1 MARASSKNAF
11 TRGILRTVR
20 GSLKRFV
27 ALATITALGVTML
40 TGLRASCVDL
50 RNSADAFFDE
60 QQLFDIRVQS
70 TLGLTEDDVDA
81 LASLDGVE
89 KAEGGYVET
98 AYTTVGSV
106 SEKVDVKALSPSGM
120 NEPLVMEGR
129 LPQSVDEI
137 AVTQRYLKDS
147 GLSLGDTVTFH
158 GADDDAREADDEKD
172 EGLDALDSE
181 STEVFDR
188 AEYTIV
194 GSVLDPMDVNAGEGT
209 MSFRSSGGSQYSF
222 FVTQECATAEA
233 YTVVYLTVEGATEP
247 LCYSAEYESIVD
259 EVKQSVED
267 ARAERERAR
276 GEGLRADATE
286 EVDEAE
292 AEALEELAEAE
303 QEIADGQAELDEGR
317 AEVADGQVELD
328 EERAD
333 ALRQLDDAQAEID
346 EGRAQLEDGEAQLAD
361 GRAELEEG
369 IREFNESL
377 PGAEQQLRD
386 GQAQLDAARE
396 EFYGTT
402 IADLEAQRSEVAE
415 TVESLEET
423 ISMLDGSVA
432 EMADGLET
440 MAGALPQGGEAL
452 AAVAGQ
458 IRGSWEQV
466 RAADASDSESVE
478 AAAGAFSDAMGQ
490 AAQAMT
496 PVSETLAQTSEQLSE
511 QADEVSEQIG
521 TIDAALE
528 QLGEGI
534 SQTEQA
540 IEVIDEKIAQLEQVG
555 AGESGEGAQGSEDG
569 ATPEDGAASEDGAA
583 QPAQQTTPEQTT
595 PGTTP
600 GLEALLAQREELQAT
615 LDGLTAQ
622 RDELEATR
630 ETAQQGLEAIQ
641 SQLTTLEGYQAGI
654 QQIVALGTA
663 DPSSEQSPA
672 AMASGRAQ
680 AAAGLAQ
687 ATDGLAQLDAGI
699 EQAKTTAEAEFAK
712 QQALID
718 SGWQELRDA
727 YDQLASAQATLEQS
741 ERELAEGWAEL
752 EDGQAELDRQRADA
766 LEQLA
771 DAQRQLDDAL
781 AEIADGQAELDDARA
796 TFESERDDAL
806 AEIADAREEIEDIPD
821 ATWYVQDRSSLSS
834 YASVDSDAS
843 SIEAIGTV
851 IPVVFFVVAVL
862 ISLTTMTRMV
872 EEERGLIGVYK
883 ALGYSRGRILSK
895 YALYALAACV
905 VGAIVGNVLG
915 FVVLPAII
923 FTIFS
928 TMYALPGFMYGF
940 DAASSLMAF
949 ALFAA
954 GIVGATLFTCWRELQ
969 ESPAELMRP
978 KAPKAGSRILLERIT
993 PVWSR
998 FSFLNKVT
1006 ARNLFR
1012 YKRRFL
1018 MTTFGIAG
1026 CVALL
1031 ITGFGIRDTVLSLS
1045 PRQYGGAGVTRY
1057 DLMAVSSAD
1066 DLDAVAEDLA
1076 ADPEVEDLVRVYIDS
1091 LTVSYG
1097 DDKETV
1103 QLVVVPEADDL
1114 EGYAALTDEGGGEL
1128 ELSDDGAVIT
1138 KNAEQ
1143 VMGFSLGDELA
1154 LQDSTLAEGTVRV
1167 DGIALNYLSNTI
1179 FMTADAYE
1187 AAFGEKCETNGV
1199 LAHLSGTS
1207 EEQIELS
1214 ERLTQDDRLLS
1225 VVSTAKLVRDFSSA
1239 FTLINT
1245 VVYVVIV
1252 LAAALSFTVVFTL
1265 SNTNI
1270 SERERELATLKVLGF
1285 KRPEVHSYINKE
1297 TLILTGIGVVM
1308 GMPLGYALAR
1318 SLTWILRM
1326 PSLYF
1331 DVVVD
1336 PLTYVIS
1343 AVLAFVFTLLVNL
1356 ITNRSLDRIDMVG
1369 ALKSA
1374 E

>member
-1 MARASSKNAF
+1 MSSAASHSAF
-11 TRGILRTVR
+11 TRDILRTVR

-60 QQLFDIRVQS
+60 QGLFDVRVQS
-70 TLGLTEDDVDA
+70 TLGLTDEDVEA
-81 LASLDGVE
+81 LAALEGVE
-89 KAEGGYVET
+89 AAEGGYVET

-120 NEPLVMEGR
+120 NEPLVLEGR
-129 LPQSVDEI
+129 LPEGEDEI

-147 GLSLGDTVTFH
+147 GLSIGDTVTFH
-158 GADDDAREADDEKD
+158 GADDEADAEKD
-172 EGLDALDSE
+172 EGLDALDSG
-181 STEVFDR
+181 SAEVFERRD
-188 AEYTIV
+188 YTIV

-222 FVTQECATAEA
+222 FVVPECATAEA
-233 YTVVYLTVEGATEP
+233 YTVAYLTVEGADEP
-247 LCYSAEYESIVD
+247 LCYSAEYEQVV
-259 EVKQSVED
+259 EAVKQRVED
-267 ARAERERAR
+267 ARGERERAR
-276 GEGLRADATE
+276 GEGIRADATE

-292 AEALEELAEAE
+292 AEALEELADAE
-303 QEIADGQAELDEGR
+303 QEIADGQAELDDGR
-317 AEVADGQVELD
+317 AEVADGQAELD
-328 EERAD
+328 EQRAD
-333 ALRQLDDAQAEID
+333 ALSQLDDAQAEID
-346 EGRAQLEDGEAQLAD
+346 DGRAQLEDGAAQLAD
-361 GRAELEEG
+361 GKAELAAGIEEY
-369 IREFNESL
+369 NAAL

-386 GQAQLDAARE
+386 GQAQLDAARD
-396 EFYGTT
+396 EFYTTT
-402 IADLEAQRSEVAE
+402 IADLEAQRAEVAT
-415 TVESLEET
+415 TVDSLTQT
-423 ISMLDGSVA
+423 ISTLDGSVS
-432 EMADGLET
+432 EMADGLDA
-440 MAGALPQGGEAL
+440 MAGSLPQGGEAL
-452 AAVAGQ
+452 SGVAA
-458 IRGSWEQV
+458 QV
-466 RAADASDSESVE
+466 RAAWEQVKAADAGSAE
-478 AAAGAFSDAMGQ
+478 AAAGTFSSAMGQ
-490 AAQAMT
+490 AASALM
-496 PVSETLAQTSEQLSE
+496 PVSESLGQTAGQLQAQAEELTG
-511 QADEVSEQIG
+511 QIA
-521 TIDAALE
+521 TIDAAL
-528 QLGEGI
+528 GELDAG
-534 SQTEQA
+534 
-540 IEVIDEKIAQLEQVG
+540 IAQTQAALDAVDAQIAALEQGETGDTEEPEEG
-555 AGESGEGAQGSEDG
+555 AGAEESEEGATAEAAAPQTS
-569 ATPEDGAASEDGAA
+569 PE
-583 QPAQQTTPEQTT
+583 
-595 PGTTP
+595 
-600 GLEALLAQREELQAT
+600 LEALLAQREQLQAT

-622 RDELEATR
+622 RAELQASR
-630 ETAQQGLEAIQ
+630 DAAQQGVETIQGQLASLE
-641 SQLTTLEGYQAGI
+641 SSQAGL
-654 QQIVALGTA
+654 QQIIALGSA
-663 DPSSEQSPA
+663 DPASEQSA
-672 AMASGRAQ
+672 AALASGRIQ
-680 AAAGLAQ
+680 AAAGLVKAS
-687 ATDGLAQLDAGI
+687 DGLAQLDAGI

-718 SGWQELRDA
+718 EGWQDLRDA
-727 YDQLASAQATLEQS
+727 YDQLVSAQATLEQS
-741 ERELAEGWAEL
+741 ERELADGWAEL
-752 EDGQAELDRQRADA
+752 EEGQAELDRQRADA

-806 AEIADAREEIEDIPD
+806 AEIADARAEIEGLPD

-851 IPVVFFVVAVL
+851 IPIVFFVVAVL

-895 YALYALAACV
+895 YALYALAACI

-940 DAASSLMAF
+940 EPASSLLTF
-949 ALFAA
+949 ALFAL
-954 GIVGATLFTCWRELQ
+954 GIVGATLFTCWQELRET
-969 ESPAELMRP
+969 PAELMRP
-978 KAPKAGSRILLERIT
+978 KAPRAGSRILLEHIT
-993 PVWSR
+993 PVWNR

-1045 PRQYGGAGVTRY
+1045 PRQYGDAGVTRY
-1057 DLMAVSSAD
+1057 DLMAVSSSD
-1066 DLDAVAEDLA
+1066 DLDAVVADLED
-1076 ADPEVEDLVRVYIDS
+1076 DSEVESLVRVYIDS

-1103 QLVVVPEADDL
+1103 QLVVVPEAADL
-1114 EGYAALTDEGGGEL
+1114 AGYAQLEDEGGGEL
-1128 ELSDDGAVIT
+1128 SLTDDGAVIT

-1143 VMGFSLGDELA
+1143 VMGFAVGDELA
-1154 LQDSTLAEGTVRV
+1154 LQDSTLAEGSVRV

-1187 AAFGEKCETNGV
+1187 GAFGEKCEMNGV

-1207 EEQIELS
+1207 EEQIALS

-1297 TLILTGIGVVM
+1297 TLILTGIGAVL
-1308 GMPLGYALAR
+1308 GMPLGYFLAR

-1343 AVLAFVFTLLVNL
+1343 AVLAFVFTVMVNL

>member
-1 MARASSKNAF
+1 MAGTSSRNAF

-20 GSLKRFV
+20 GSIKRFV

-60 QQLFDIRVQS
+60 QRLFDIRVQS
-70 TLGLTEDDVDA
+70 TLGLTEEDVEA
-81 LASLDGVE
+81 LAALDGVE
-89 KAEGGYVET
+89 AAEGGYVET

-129 LPQSVDEI
+129 LPQSADEV

-147 GLSLGDTVTFH
+147 GLSLGDVVTFH
-158 GADDDAREADDEKD
+158 GADDDAQDEDADG
-172 EGLDALDSE
+172 GLDALGSG
-181 STEVFDR
+181 SAEVFER
-188 AEYTIV
+188 GEYTIV

-222 FVTQECATAEA
+222 FVMPERVTAEA
-233 YTVVYLTVEGATEP
+233 YTVVYLTVEGAEEP
-247 LCYSAEYESIVD
+247 LCYSAEYESVVD
-259 EVKQSVED
+259 EVRQSVED

-276 GEGLRADATE
+276 GEGLRSDATE

-292 AEALEELAEAE
+292 AEALEELADAE
-303 QEIADGQAELDEGR
+303 REIADGQAELDEGR
-317 AEVADGQVELD
+317 AEVADGQAELD

-346 EGRAQLEDGEAQLAD
+346 EGREQLEDGEAQLAD
-361 GRAELEEG
+361 GRAELESG

-386 GQAQLDAARE
+386 GQSQLDAARE

-402 IADLEAQRSEVAE
+402 IAGLEEQRAEVEA
-415 TVESLEET
+415 TVGSLEDT
-423 ISMLDGSVA
+423 ISTLDGSVA
-432 EMADGLET
+432 EMADGLDA
-440 MAGALPQGGEAL
+440 MADALPQGGEAL
-452 AAVAGQ
+452 SAVAERV
-458 IRGSWEQV
+458 RGSWEQV
-466 RAADASDSESVE
+466 RAADAGDPESAQ
-478 AAAGAFSDAMGQ
+478 AAVGAFSDAMAQ
-490 AAQAMT
+490 AAQALT
-496 PVSETLAQTSEQLSE
+496 PVSETIGQTSEQLSA
-511 QADEVSEQIG
+511 QADEVSAQIE
-521 TIDAALE
+521 TIDAGLSQLDAGIEQTERALE
-528 QLGEGI
+528 DVDAQ
-534 SQTEQA
+534 
-540 IEVIDEKIAQLEQVG
+540 IAQLEQAG
-555 AGESGEGAQGSEDG
+555 ADVSSE
-569 ATPEDGAASEDGAA
+569 
-583 QPAQQTTPEQTT
+583 
-595 PGTTP
+595 
-600 GLEALLAQREELQAT
+600 LEALLAQRAELQAT
-615 LDGLTAQ
+615 LDGLVAQ

-630 ETAQQGLEAIQ
+630 ETAQQGLETIQ
-641 SQLTTLEGYQAGI
+641 AQLNTLEGYQAGI
-654 QQIVALGTA
+654 RQIVALGTA
-663 DPSSEQSPA
+663 DPSSDQSA
-672 AMASGRAQ
+672 SALASGRVQ

-687 ATDGLAQLDAGI
+687 ARDGLAQLDAGI

-727 YDQLASAQATLEQS
+727 YDQLTSAQATLEQS

-752 EDGQAELDRQRADA
+752 EDGQAELDRRRADA

-895 YALYALAACV
+895 YALYALSACV
-905 VGAIVGNVLG
+905 AGAVVGNALG

-940 DAASSLMAF
+940 DAASSLVAF

-954 GIVGATLFTCWRELQ
+954 GIVGATLFTCWQELREA
-969 ESPAELMRP
+969 PAELMRP
-978 KAPKAGSRILLERIT
+978 KAPKAGSRILLERVS
-993 PVWSR
+993 PVWGR

-1045 PRQYGGAGVTRY
+1045 PRQYGDAGVTRY
-1057 DLMAVSSAD
+1057 DLMAVSSED
-1066 DLDAVAEDLA
+1066 DLDAVAADLE

-1103 QLVVVPEADDL
+1103 QLVVVPEAADL
-1114 EGYAALTDEGGGEL
+1114 EGYAELTDEGGRALALTDE
-1128 ELSDDGAVIT
+1128 GAVIT

-1187 AAFGEKCETNGV
+1187 GAFGEKCETNGV

-1336 PLTYVIS
+1336 PLTYAIS
-1343 AVLAFVFTLLVNL
+1343 AVLAFVFTLAVNL

>member
-1 MARASSKNAF
+1 MSSAASQSAF
-11 TRGILRTVR
+11 TRDTLRTVR

-60 QQLFDIRVQS
+60 QSLFDVRVQS
-70 TLGLTEDDVDA
+70 TLGLTDEDVEA
-81 LASLDGVE
+81 LAALEGVE
-89 KAEGGYVET
+89 TAEGGYVET

-120 NEPLVMEGR
+120 NEPLVLEGR
-129 LPQSVDEI
+129 LPESEDEI

-147 GLSLGDTVTFH
+147 GLSIGDTVTFH
-158 GADDDAREADDEKD
+158 GADDEADAEKD
-172 EGLDALDSE
+172 EGLDALDSG
-181 STEVFDR
+181 STEVFERHD
-188 AEYTIV
+188 YTIV

-222 FVTQECATAEA
+222 FVVPECATAEA
-233 YTVVYLTVEGATEP
+233 YTVAYLTVEGADEP
-247 LCYSAEYESIVD
+247 LCYSAEYEEIVD
-259 EVKQSVED
+259 AVKQRVED
-267 ARAERERAR
+267 ARGERERAR
-276 GEGLRADATE
+276 GEGIRADATE

-292 AEALEELAEAE
+292 AEALEELADAE
-303 QEIADGQAELDEGR
+303 QEIADGQAELDDGR
-317 AEVADGQVELD
+317 AEVADGQAELD
-328 EERAD
+328 EQRAD
-333 ALRQLDDAQAEID
+333 ALGQLDDAQAEID
-346 EGRAQLEDGEAQLAD
+346 DGRAQLAD
-361 GRAELEEG
+361 GAAQLADGKAELAAGIEEY
-369 IREFNESL
+369 NAAL

-386 GQAQLDAARE
+386 GQAQLDAARD
-396 EFYGTT
+396 EFYATT
-402 IADLEAQRSEVAE
+402 VADLEAQRAEVAA
-415 TVESLEET
+415 TVDSLTQT
-423 ISMLDGSVA
+423 IATLDGSVA
-432 EMADGLET
+432 EMADGLDA
-440 MAGALPQGGEAL
+440 MAGSLPEGGEAL
-452 AAVAGQ
+452 SGVAA
-458 IRGSWEQV
+458 QV
-466 RAADASDSESVE
+466 RAAWEQVQAAEADNAE
-478 AAAGAFSDAMGQ
+478 AAVGAFSSAMGQ
-490 AAQAMT
+490 AASALT
-496 PVSETLAQTSEQLSE
+496 PVSESLGQTTGQLQAQAEELTG
-511 QADEVSEQIG
+511 QIA
-521 TIDAALE
+521 TIDAAL
-528 QLGEGI
+528 GELDAG
-534 SQTEQA
+534 
-540 IEVIDEKIAQLEQVG
+540 IAQTQAALDAVDAQIAALEQGETGEPEAPGETGGTEEPEAVPG
-555 AGESGEGAQGSEDG
+555 AEG
-569 ATPEDGAASEDGAA
+569 PEEGAASEAA
-583 QPAQQTTPEQTT
+583 APLTSPE
-595 PGTTP
+595 
-600 GLEALLAQREELQAT
+600 LEALLAQREQLQAT
-615 LDGLTAQ
+615 MDGLTAQ
-622 RDELEATR
+622 RAELQASR
-630 ETAQQGLEAIQ
+630 DAAQQGVETIQ
-641 SQLTTLEGYQAGI
+641 SQLASLESSQTGL
-654 QQIVALGTA
+654 QQIIALGSA
-663 DPSSEQSPA
+663 DPASEQSAA
-672 AMASGRAQ
+672 AMASGRVQ

-687 ATDGLAQLDAGI
+687 ASDGLAQLDAGI

-718 SGWQELRDA
+718 EGWQDLRDA
-727 YDQLASAQATLEQS
+727 YDQLVSAQATLEQS
-741 ERELAEGWAEL
+741 ERELADGWAEL
-752 EDGQAELDRQRADA
+752 EEGQAELDRQRADA

-806 AEIADAREEIEDIPD
+806 AEIADARAEIEDLPD

-851 IPVVFFVVAVL
+851 IPIVFFVVAVL

-883 ALGYSRGRILSK
+883 ALGYARGRILSK

-905 VGAIVGNVLG
+905 VGAILGNVLG

-940 DAASSLMAF
+940 EPTSSLLAF
-949 ALFAA
+949 ALFAL
-954 GIVGATLFTCWRELQ
+954 GIVGATLVTCWQELK

-978 KAPKAGSRILLERIT
+978 KAPRAGSRILLEHVT
-993 PVWSR
+993 PVWNR

-1045 PRQYGGAGVTRY
+1045 PRQYGDAGVTRY
-1057 DLMAVSSAD
+1057 DLMAVSSSD
-1066 DLDAVAEDLA
+1066 DLDAVVADLED
-1076 ADPEVEDLVRVYIDS
+1076 DPEVESLVRVYIDS

-1103 QLVVVPEADDL
+1103 QLVVVPEAADL
-1114 EGYAALTDEGGGEL
+1114 AGYAQLEDEGGAELALTDG
-1128 ELSDDGAVIT
+1128 GAVIT

-1143 VMGFSLGDELA
+1143 VMGFAVGDELA
-1154 LQDSTLAEGTVRV
+1154 LQDSTLAEGSARV
-1167 DGIALNYLSNTI
+1167 DGVALNYLSNTI

-1187 AAFGEKCETNGV
+1187 DAFGEKCEMNGV

-1285 KRPEVHSYINKE
+1285 KRPEVYSYINKE
-1297 TLILTGIGVVM
+1297 TLILTGIGVVL
-1308 GMPLGYALAR
+1308 GMPIGYALAR

-1356 ITNRSLDRIDMVG
+1356 ITNRALDRIDMVG

>member
-1 MARASSKNAF
+1 MSSAASHSAF
-11 TRGILRTVR
+11 TRDILRTVR

-60 QQLFDIRVQS
+60 QGLFDVRVQS
-70 TLGLTEDDVDA
+70 TLGLTDEDVEA
-81 LASLDGVE
+81 LAALEGVE
-89 KAEGGYVET
+89 AAEGGYVET

-120 NEPLVMEGR
+120 NEPLVLEGR
-129 LPQSVDEI
+129 LPESEDEI

-147 GLSLGDTVTFH
+147 GLSIGDTVTFH
-158 GADDDAREADDEKD
+158 GADDEADVEKD
-172 EGLDALDSE
+172 EGLDALDSG
-181 STEVFDR
+181 SAEVFERRD
-188 AEYTIV
+188 YTIV

-222 FVTQECATAEA
+222 FVVPECATAEA
-233 YTVVYLTVEGATEP
+233 YTVAYLTVEGADEP
-247 LCYSAEYESIVD
+247 LCYSAEHEQIID
-259 EVKQSVED
+259 AVKQRVED
-267 ARAERERAR
+267 ARGERERAR
-276 GEGLRADATE
+276 GEGVRADATE

-292 AEALEELAEAE
+292 AEALEELADAE
-303 QEIADGQAELDEGR
+303 QEIADGQAELDDGR
-317 AEVADGQVELD
+317 AEVADGQAELD
-328 EERAD
+328 EQRAD
-333 ALRQLDDAQAEID
+333 ALSQLDDAQAEID
-346 EGRAQLEDGEAQLAD
+346 DGRAQLEDGAAQLAD
-361 GRAELEEG
+361 GKAELAAGIEEY
-369 IREFNESL
+369 NAAL

-386 GQAQLDAARE
+386 GQAQLDAARD
-396 EFYGTT
+396 EFYTTT
-402 IADLEAQRSEVAE
+402 IADLEAQRAEVAT
-415 TVESLEET
+415 TVDSLTQT
-423 ISMLDGSVA
+423 ISTLDGSVA
-432 EMADGLET
+432 EMADGLDA
-440 MAGALPQGGEAL
+440 MAGSLPQGGEAL
-452 AAVAGQ
+452 SGVAA
-458 IRGSWEQV
+458 QV
-466 RAADASDSESVE
+466 RAAWEQVKAADAGSAE
-478 AAAGAFSDAMGQ
+478 AAAGTFSSAMGQ
-490 AAQAMT
+490 AASALM
-496 PVSETLAQTSEQLSE
+496 PVSESLGQAAGQLQAQAEELTG
-511 QADEVSEQIG
+511 QIA
-521 TIDAALE
+521 TIDAAL
-528 QLGEGI
+528 GELDAG
-534 SQTEQA
+534 
-540 IEVIDEKIAQLEQVG
+540 IAQTQAALDAVDAQIAALEQDGTGSTEEPEDTAG
-555 AGESGEGAQGSEDG
+555 AEGPEEGATSE
-569 ATPEDGAASEDGAA
+569 AAAPQTSPE
-583 QPAQQTTPEQTT
+583 
-595 PGTTP
+595 
-600 GLEALLAQREELQAT
+600 LEALLAQREQLQAT

-622 RDELEATR
+622 RAELQASR
-630 ETAQQGLEAIQ
+630 DAAQQGIETIQGQLASLE
-641 SQLTTLEGYQAGI
+641 SSQAGL
-654 QQIVALGTA
+654 QQIIALGSA
-663 DPSSEQSPA
+663 DPASEQSA
-672 AMASGRAQ
+672 AALASGRIQ
-680 AAAGLAQ
+680 AAAGLVKAS
-687 ATDGLAQLDAGI
+687 DGLAQLDAGI

-718 SGWQELRDA
+718 EGWQDLRDA
-727 YDQLASAQATLEQS
+727 YDQLVSAQATLEQS
-741 ERELAEGWAEL
+741 ERELADGWAEL
-752 EDGQAELDRQRADA
+752 EEGQAELDRQRADA

-806 AEIADAREEIEDIPD
+806 AEIADARAEIEGLPD

-851 IPVVFFVVAVL
+851 IPIVFFVVAVL

-895 YALYALAACV
+895 YALYALAACI

-940 DAASSLMAF
+940 EPASSLLAF
-949 ALFAA
+949 ALFAL
-954 GIVGATLFTCWRELQ
+954 GIVGATLFTCWQELRET
-969 ESPAELMRP
+969 PAELMRP
-978 KAPKAGSRILLERIT
+978 KAPRAGSRILLEHIT
-993 PVWSR
+993 PVWNR

-1045 PRQYGGAGVTRY
+1045 PRQYGDAGVTRY
-1057 DLMAVSSAD
+1057 DLMAVSSSD
-1066 DLDAVAEDLA
+1066 DLDAVVADLED
-1076 ADPEVEDLVRVYIDS
+1076 DSEVESLVRVYIDS

-1103 QLVVVPEADDL
+1103 QLVVVPEAADL
-1114 EGYAALTDEGGGEL
+1114 AGYAQLEDEGGGEL
-1128 ELSDDGAVIT
+1128 SLTDDGAVIT

-1143 VMGFSLGDELA
+1143 VMGFAVGDELA
-1154 LQDSTLAEGTVRV
+1154 LQDSTLAEGSVRV

-1187 AAFGEKCETNGV
+1187 GAFGEKCEMNGV

-1207 EEQIELS
+1207 EEQIALS

-1297 TLILTGIGVVM
+1297 TLILTGIGVVL
-1308 GMPLGYALAR
+1308 GMPLGYFLAR

-1343 AVLAFVFTLLVNL
+1343 AVLAFVFTVMVNL
-1356 ITNRSLDRIDMVG
+1356 ITDRSLDRIDMVG